1 MPSPLPKLIKW
12 SGLTSVKSFD
22 HLLEN
27 KLTIKADVIMGL
39 Y

>member
-1 MPSPLPKLIKW
+1 MYALPLPKLIKW
-12 SGLTSVKSFD
+12 SGLTSVNSFN

-27 KLTIKADVIMGL
+27 KLTIKDVIMGL

>member
-1 MPSPLPKLIKW
+1 MHALSPLQINQW

-27 KLTIKADVIMGL
+27 KLTIKYVIMGL